1 MKPQI
6 CARCFWT
13 MDRELDSNGIKFV
26 NKKVDMSGSIK
37 LFD

>member
-1 MKPQI
+1 
-6 CARCFWT
+6 

-37 LFD
+37 LFDW